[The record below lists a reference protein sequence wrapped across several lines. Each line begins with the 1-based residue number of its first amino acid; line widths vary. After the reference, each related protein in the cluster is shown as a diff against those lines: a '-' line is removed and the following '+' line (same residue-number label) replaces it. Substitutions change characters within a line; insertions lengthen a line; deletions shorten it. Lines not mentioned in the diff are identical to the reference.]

1 DVDVDRRASTT
12 VREDSWNSGYKEG
25 QLVHK
30 DSDGNIVNGWQGGT
44 ERKVA
49 WQLYTNYQ
57 QQNLGDDVV
66 ITDTLQY
73 EGSIDEDS
81 IRVSIYTVT
90 ANGDTSITEEV
101 VNPDAYS
108 VNVEGR
114 TFTLTFNQEV

>member
-1 DVDVDRRASTT
+1 
-12 VREDSWNSGYKEG
+12 
-25 QLVHK
+25 
-30 DSDGNIVNGWQGGT
+30 
-44 ERKVA
+44 
-49 WQLYTNYQ
+49 
-57 QQNLGDDVV
+57 
-66 ITDTLQY
+66 LQY

-114 TFTLTFNQEV
+114 TFTLTFNQELSERYVVEYLTTVPDTSEEIYTNEATDSLDSTDYPYSVNVSYENYDSFLY